1 MGYIVNNKDYQLRT
15 ESLRVK
21 NVVIN
26 NNEENVAFVLLEE
39 EPEFKLQLANR
50 NIKTAEETIKE
61 EIFSSIDDHISG
73 ISILGGEP
81 LCKENYD
88 TVLNLCKD
96 FKAAFPNKT
105 IWLWTGYTL
114 DAVPAEILNYID
126 VLIDGQFIQ
135 EKYDYNLKWR
145 GSSNQRIL
153 RKRFDFP

>member
-1 MGYIVNNKDYQLRT
+1 MAKIAKIKRYCISNGEGLRT
-15 ESLRVK
+15 AVFFSGCPFHCKGCFNKELWDY
-21 NVVIN
+21 NYGI
-26 NNEENVAFVLLEE
+26 
-39 EPEFKLQLANR
+39 EFTQK
-50 NIKTAEETIKE
+50 IKE

-105 IWLWTGYTL
+105 IWLWTGYIL

>member
-1 MGYIVNNKDYQLRT
+1 MAKIAKIKRYCISNGEGLRT
-15 ESLRVK
+15 AVFFSGCPFHCKGCFNKELWDY
-21 NVVIN
+21 NYGI
-26 NNEENVAFVLLEE
+26 
-39 EPEFKLQLANR
+39 EFTQK
-50 NIKTAEETIKE
+50 IKE

-114 DAVPAEILNYID
+114 DAVHAEILNYID

>member
-1 MGYIVNNKDYQLRT
+1 MAKIAKIKRYCISNGEGLRT
-15 ESLRVK
+15 AVFFSGCPFHCKGCFNKELWDY
-21 NVVIN
+21 NYGI
-26 NNEENVAFVLLEE
+26 
-39 EPEFKLQLANR
+39 EFTQK
-50 NIKTAEETIKE
+50 IKE

-153 RKRFDFP
+153 RKRFDLP

>member
-1 MGYIVNNKDYQLRT
+1 MAKIAKIKRYCISNGEGLRT
-15 ESLRVK
+15 AVFFSGCPFHCKGCFNKELWDY
-21 NVVIN
+21 NYGI
-26 NNEENVAFVLLEE
+26 
-39 EPEFKLQLANR
+39 EFTQK
-50 NIKTAEETIKE
+50 IKE

-96 FKAAFPNKT
+96 FKAAFPYKT

-114 DAVPAEILNYID
+114 DAVSAEILNYID
-126 VLIDGQFIQ
+126 ILIDGQFIQ

-153 RKRFDFP
+153 RKGFDF

>member
-1 MGYIVNNKDYQLRT
+1 MAKIAKIKRYCISNGEGLRT
-15 ESLRVK
+15 AVFFSGCPFHCKGCFNKELWDY
-21 NVVIN
+21 NYGI
-26 NNEENVAFVLLEE
+26 
-39 EPEFKLQLANR
+39 EFTQK
-50 NIKTAEETIKE
+50 IKE

-88 TVLNLCKD
+88 IVLNLCKD

-114 DAVPAEILNYID
+114 DAVSAEILNYID